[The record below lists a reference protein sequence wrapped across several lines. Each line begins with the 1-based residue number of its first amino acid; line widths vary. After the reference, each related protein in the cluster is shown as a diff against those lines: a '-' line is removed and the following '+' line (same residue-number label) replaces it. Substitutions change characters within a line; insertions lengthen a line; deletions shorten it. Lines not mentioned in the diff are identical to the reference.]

1 MRNILVAG
9 AAFLVLLV
17 VGAYLLF
24 YSPKPKTTRVTVAG
38 VSQAQ
43 LSPDTAVV
51 TLSVVTN
58 GAQALKA
65 QQDNA
70 AKSEAVKNAI
80 EAVLGGG
87 TFEFSTSDYSLAPQ
101 QEYYSGKPPKILGY
115 TVTNTASVTTNRL
128 DALGAIIDA
137 ATKAGANSVDGIRYV
152 VGDASPRQGEAL
164 AKATSQAMVKAE
176 AMAKALNGHVVRV
189 VESAEDGMLG
199 NPRPDAEYSAGLSN
213 AASAANVARTP
224 IQSGSVKTQSR
235 VVLVVEI
242 GFGG

>member
-1 MRNILVAG
+1 MMRNLLLVG
-9 AAFLVLLV
+9 AALLVLLG
-17 VGAYLLF
+17 VGGYLMF
-24 YSPKPKTTRVTVAG
+24 YSPKAKTTRVTVAG
-38 VSQAQ
+38 VSEAQ

-58 GAQALKA
+58 GTQALNA

-70 AKSEAVKNAI
+70 AKSEAVKKAI

-87 TFEFSTSDYSLAPQ
+87 TFEFSTSGYSLEPQ
-101 QEYYSGKPPKILGY
+101 QDHYSGKTPKILGY
-115 TVTNTASVTTNRL
+115 TVRNTASVTTTQL
-128 DALGAIIDA
+128 DVLGAIIDA

-152 VGDASPRQGEAL
+152 VGDASPGQGEAL

-176 AMAKALNGHVVRV
+176 AMAKALNGRVVRV

-199 NPRPDAEYSAGLSN
+199 PRVDGEERLAGMSFN
-213 AASAANVARTP
+213 TATSTANVRTP
-224 IQSGSVKTQSR
+224 VEAGSVKMRSR

-242 GFGG
+242 GF